1 MPNLRGGCCVS
12 FWMLYEPGRSRD
24 PAGSDVR
31 TFLGFDAVELAMITG
46 GVVLGTLAVVL
57 I

>member
-31 TFLGFDAVELAMITG
+31 TFLGFDAVELAMITW
-46 GVVLGTLAVVL
+46 GVVLVTLAVVL

>member
-1 MPNLRGGCCVS
+1 MS
-12 FWMLYEPGRSRD
+12 FLKLYEPGRSRD
-24 PAGSDVR
+24 PAWSHVR

-46 GVVLGTLAVVL
+46 CIVLVTIAVVL